1 MLKHLDCFGKDEFAI
16 HALGCE
22 EADLTGFCIALV
34 QTLERYALTVTYP
47 VIREITECNRLCTRR
62 RFRSERR
69 GEDALSENGI
79 ELPVTERGLPKVLTV
94 GVLKFADDFNRGI
107 VENPDCVFAVRSLKR
122 IEQVDEFVR
131 RDGFS
136 AAAVTPISAPPVALK
151 MPVGLPVPLPMR
163 NASSSA
169 LPILRANSLVK

>member
-131 RDGFS
+131 RDGFFRS
-136 AAAVTPISAPPVALK
+136 RRYADFCASCGVENAGGLTGAVTDEE
-151 MPVGLPVPLPMR
+151 
-163 NASSSA
+163 
-169 LPILRANSLVK
+169 RANSLVK